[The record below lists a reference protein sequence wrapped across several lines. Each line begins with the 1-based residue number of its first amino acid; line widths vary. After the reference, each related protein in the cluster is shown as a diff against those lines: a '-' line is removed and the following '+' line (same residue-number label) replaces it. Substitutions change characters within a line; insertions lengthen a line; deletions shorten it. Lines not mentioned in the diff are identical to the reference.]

1 MPCQGEKAF
10 CTLKASQP
18 LPHPNMHVPVAEF
31 TPEQRLWYG
40 KLIATAVKV
49 DGVISPDEIDFLIL
63 TFHFLDVAQKQEVQE
78 ILRAKGDSPPLPE
91 VPKGFSKTALA
102 LILTH
107 VVVVMTADSSLSVKE
122 KLFIEEVAGRV
133 RLSEFTTKGI
143 MEWADR
149 VYEME
154 KERRMIISRS
164 Q

>member
-1 MPCQGEKAF
+1 MYPWGTVNLCPKTA
-10 CTLKASQP
+10 
-18 LPHPNMHVPVAEF
+18 MHVPVSEF

-49 DGVISPDEIDFLIL
+49 DGVIAADEIDFLIL
-63 TFHFLDVAQKQEVQE
+63 TFHFLDPTQKQEVQE
-78 ILRAKGDSPPLPE
+78 ILRSKGESPPLPE
-91 VPKGFSKTALA
+91 VPKGLSKTALA

-107 VVVVMTADSSLSVKE
+107 IVVVMTADSSLSVKE
-122 KLFIEEVAGRV
+122 KLFIEEVALKL

-149 VYEME
+149 VYELE
-154 KERRMIISRS
+154 KERRAIISRS

>member
-1 MPCQGEKAF
+1 
-10 CTLKASQP
+10 
-18 LPHPNMHVPVAEF
+18 
-31 TPEQRLWYG
+31 
-40 KLIATAVKV
+40 
-49 DGVISPDEIDFLIL
+49 
-63 TFHFLDVAQKQEVQE
+63 
-78 ILRAKGDSPPLPE
+78 
-91 VPKGFSKTALA
+91 
-102 LILTH
+102 
-107 VVVVMTADSSLSVKE
+107 MTADSSLSVKE